1 MPATK
6 RSHLKSGRKLINCK
20 RQMTSDDGDEFH
32 YEITIFMTLLVTLIF
47 SVVALAGVLS
57 RDEGGLDDMEVIVKT
72 LKDCNT

>member
-1 MPATK
+1 
-6 RSHLKSGRKLINCK
+6 
-20 RQMTSDDGDEFH
+20 MTSDDGDEFH